1 MNQELNDTEKARLA
15 ERIIQSVGR
24 VPFRAGRFDMKRY
37 SLPFYKNAYDVYV
50 KCFTTRP
57 IITIEYICDDER
69 VFETD
74 GEEETLIKINKAL
87 SLKLDSENVAAY
99 AAFYFKQVAVND
111 SFAVLALTPDDII
124 GEDFDEELRE
134 TLKNLVAAPQI
145 RGTKDGFVVSGFVL
159 LEDTLFKADLK
170 IEKNGAVSI
179 DNEEIVY
186 ENLPVQRVILR

>member
-1 MNQELNDTEKARLA
+1 MNQELSDTEKERLV
-15 ERIIQSVGR
+15 ERIIQAVGR

-37 SLPFYKNAYDVYV
+37 ALPFYKNAYDVYV

-57 IITIEYICDDER
+57 VITKEYVCDDEH

-74 GEEETLIKINKAL
+74 GEEETLIKINRAL
-87 SLKLDSENVAAY
+87 SLELDSENVAAY

-134 TLKNLVAAPQI
+134 TLKNLISAP
-145 RGTKDGFVVSGFVL
+145 RVRKTESGFIVSGFIL

-170 IEKNGAVSI
+170 IEKKGAVSI
-179 DNEEIVY
+179 DNEKIIY